1 MQQLFIR
8 ETGFFLI
15 LLGHS
20 FFSSPQGLKMTQ
32 QRWEEMHHPP
42 GLKKL
47 FLQSLQNHQAKFQ
60 EKLSEAVPYN

>member
-15 LLGHS
+15 LLGLS
-20 FFSSPQGLKMTQ
+20 FLSSPQGLKMTQ

-42 GLKKL
+42 G
-47 FLQSLQNHQAKFQ
+47 AQ
-60 EKLSEAVPYN
+60 EVVPTEPSKPPGKVPGEVE